1 MQVTNVNNTASY
13 PISPSQVKRPA
24 IDKTSDLYKAA
35 QDFEALFI
43 KQMLDAMRKTLN
55 TQDDMTGS
63 GTGQDMYNDMLY
75 DEYAKKMSSTGQFGI
90 ADMIYQQV
98 SSK

>member
-1 MQVTNVNNTASY
+1 MQVTNVNNTFSY
-13 PISPSQVKRPA
+13 PINASQVKKA
-24 IDKTSDLYKAA
+24 TIDKTSDLYKAA

-55 TQDDMTGS
+55 TQDDMVGS

-90 ADMIYQQV
+90 ADMIYEQV

>member
-1 MQVTNVNNTASY
+1 
-13 PISPSQVKRPA
+13 VKKA
-24 IDKTSDLYKAA
+24 TIDKTSDLYKAA

-43 KQMLDAMRKTLN
+43 KQMLDAMRKTLK
-55 TQDDMTGS
+55 TQDDMVGS